1 MINEKRLEILE
12 KRVELMSKME
22 DNFITQ
28 IDILSKMCELLYER
42 VERLEGKNGRDKRE
56 RLEDDKTYEEA
67 YSTDRCIEP
76 GRPDDEGNS

>member
-1 MINEKRLEILE
+1 MISEERLEILE

-42 VERLEGKNGRDKRE
+42 VERLEGKNEPSRE
-56 RLEDDKTYEEA
+56 DLNA
-67 YSTDRCIEP
+67 SLP
-76 GRPDDEGNS
+76 GDPYWGDSKNA

>member
-1 MINEKRLEILE
+1 MISEERLEILE

-42 VERLEGKNGRDKRE
+42 VERLEGKNEPSRE
-56 RLEDDKTYEEA
+56 DLNASFPGDPYGSNSEDA
-67 YSTDRCIEP
+67 
-76 GRPDDEGNS
+76 